1 MAPTNSGARD
11 DAVVEID
18 YRLTLVEL
26 CRAAPAR
33 EEQVRAWIEEG
44 VLSPDEHAGGEWR
57 FAAAT
62 LRRTRI
68 AARLARDFEIDAPA
82 LALVLELLD
91 EIERLKGGRP

>member
-1 MAPTNSGARD
+1 MVTMNPGAPD
-11 DAVVEID
+11 DVVVEID

-33 EEQVRAWIEEG
+33 EEEVRAWIEEG
-44 VLSPDEHAGGEWR
+44 ALAPDEQVGGEWR

-62 LRRTRI
+62 LRRARI

-82 LALVLELLD
+82 VALVLELMD
-91 EIERLKGGRP
+91 EIERLKARLG